1 MCENTQKYNIFKKV
15 RKSVA
20 FATKSY
26 PHKLTSYPHSY
37 PHIHTYP
44 HNIASNT
51 ITRSIQNYIQIPVTQ
66 HAQNHV

>member
-37 PHIHTYP
+37 PHIHIYP

>member
-1 MCENTQKYNIFKKV
+1 MMKKRDKKSKQEIMCENTRKYNILKKV

-37 PHIHTYP
+37 PHIHKP
-44 HNIASNT
+44 HHIILIT
-51 ITRSIQNYIQIPVTQ
+51 I
-66 HAQNHV
+66 